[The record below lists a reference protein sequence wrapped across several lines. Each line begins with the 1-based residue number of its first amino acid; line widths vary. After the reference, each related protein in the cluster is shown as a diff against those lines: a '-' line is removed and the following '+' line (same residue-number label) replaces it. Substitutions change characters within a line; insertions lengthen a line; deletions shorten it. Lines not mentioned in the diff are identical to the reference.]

1 MIGIK
6 ILANADGYGFWFD
19 RKASATVVQGAIIHT
34 FGSSSSTAG
43 TSIGVADRS
52 FLMTVMAGQNG
63 DSRRLPDMKPNHTD
77 EVEKSNTWMLTE
89 FNKPSQLRSLRLPD
103 CLMPVRISRLTYTN
117 SGGAILALGFNAV
130 HKLWKW
136 QANEGKA
143 TSSVPPQLWQPSNG
157 VLMTNDM
164 DLKDAV
170 PCFALS
176 KNDSYLISASGG
188 KSSLYNMMTF
198 ERMTTFMPPPPAAT
212 FVAFYPQDN
221 NIVAIGIDD
230 SSIDIYNVRFDEIKS
245 KLKGHQKRVTGLAF
259 SNVLN
264 ILVSSGADAQ
274 LCVWGMDEWEKQAS
288 KFLQIPPGRVSSPCA
303 QTRVQFHQ
311 DQMHVLAV
319 HETQIA
325 IYKAPKLEYLKQWV
339 PQESCGSVTDATY
352 SCDSQSIYVSV
363 EDGSVWVLT
372 ATTLQPKSR
381 ISPDAYFPSNLSSR
395 IYPIVIAAHP
405 SQPNQFAL
413 GLTNGGVYVIEP
425 LESKGNWGVIL
436 PLENGAGPSF
446 NLAAGLE

>member
-1 MIGIK
+1 MNGIK
-6 ILANADGYGFWFD
+6 ILAHADGYGFCFD
-19 RKASATVVQGAIIHT
+19 RKASASVLQGAIIRT

-52 FLMTVMAGQNG
+52 ALMTVMAGQNG

-77 EVEKSNTWMLTE
+77 ELEKSNTWMLTD
-89 FNKPSQLRSLRLPD
+89 FNQPSQLRSLRLPD

-164 DLKDAV
+164 NPEDAI

-274 LCVWGMDEWEKQAS
+274 
-288 KFLQIPPGRVSSPCA
+288 
-303 QTRVQFHQ
+303 
-311 DQMHVLAV
+311 
-319 HETQIA
+319 
-325 IYKAPKLEYLKQWV
+325 WV

-372 ATTLQPKSR
+372 ATTLQPRSR

-425 LESKGNWGVIL
+425 PESKGNWGVIL

-446 NLAAGLE
+446 NLAADLE

>member
-1 MIGIK
+1 MNGIK
-6 ILANADGYGFWFD
+6 ILANADGNVFSFY
-19 RKASATVVQGAIIHT
+19 RKASATVVQGVIIRT

-52 FLMTVMAGQNG
+52 ALMTVMAGQNG

-77 EVEKSNTWMLTE
+77 ELEKSNTWMLTE
-89 FNKPSQLRSLRLPD
+89 FNKPSQLRSLQLPD
-103 CLMPVRISRLTYTN
+103 CLMPVR
-117 SGGAILALGFNAV
+117 
-130 HKLWKW
+130 
-136 QANEGKA
+136 A

-157 VLMTNDM
+157 VLMTND
-164 DLKDAV
+164 KVEDAI

-230 SSIDIYNVRFDEIKS
+230 SSIDIYNVRFDE
-245 KLKGHQKRVTGLAF
+245 
-259 SNVLN
+259 
-264 ILVSSGADAQ
+264 
-274 LCVWGMDEWEKQAS
+274 LCVWSMDEWEKQAS

-311 DQMHVLAV
+311 DQIHVLAV

-372 ATTLQPKSR
+372 ATTLQPRSR

-425 LESKGNWGVIL
+425 PESKGNWGVIL

-446 NLAAGLE
+446 NLAVGLE

>member
-1 MIGIK
+1 MNGIK
-6 ILANADGYGFWFD
+6 ILAHADGYGFCFD
-19 RKASATVVQGAIIHT
+19 RKASATVLQGAIIRT

-52 FLMTVMAGQNG
+52 ALMTVMAGQNG

-77 EVEKSNTWMLTE
+77 ELEKSNTWMLTD

-164 DLKDAV
+164 NPEDAI

-274 LCVWGMDEWEKQAS
+274 
-288 KFLQIPPGRVSSPCA
+288 
-303 QTRVQFHQ
+303 
-311 DQMHVLAV
+311 
-319 HETQIA
+319 
-325 IYKAPKLEYLKQWV
+325 WV

-372 ATTLQPKSR
+372 ATMLQPRSR

-425 LESKGNWGVIL
+425 PESKGNWGVIL

-446 NLAAGLE
+446 NLAADLE